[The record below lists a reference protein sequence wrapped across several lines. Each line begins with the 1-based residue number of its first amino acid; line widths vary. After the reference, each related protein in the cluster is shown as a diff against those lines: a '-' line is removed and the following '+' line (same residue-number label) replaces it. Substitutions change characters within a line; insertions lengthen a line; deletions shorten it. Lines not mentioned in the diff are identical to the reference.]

1 MPTAEPK
8 IELVDVRE
16 VINDTVAFNRVNA
29 HQRKQKLT
37 TVFNDSMPRFLETDP
52 VVMQQKINNLIS
64 NSIQVLDE
72 NTNVSVRVDF
82 RQKRLQVLVEETK
95 LEGDTEETKDFFYP
109 QNILAREIT
118 LNNESQTTFK
128 FRRIIA

>member
-1 MPTAEPK
+1 
-8 IELVDVRE
+8 
-16 VINDTVAFNRVNA
+16 VNA